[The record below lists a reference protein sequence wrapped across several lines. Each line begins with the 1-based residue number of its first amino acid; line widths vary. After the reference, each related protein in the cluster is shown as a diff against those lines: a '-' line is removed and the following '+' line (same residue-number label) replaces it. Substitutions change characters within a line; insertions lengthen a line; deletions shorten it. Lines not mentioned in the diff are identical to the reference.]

1 MLNYNYFALYPVF
14 LIHSYLLKFEQK
26 HYNLINMKNK
36 FCKFIFYAY
45 FCDMSLTAKEA
56 NEKTKKF
63 LVENTLTRINEI
75 NDNIENCMKLGEFST
90 EFSTKGVNID
100 TIVEHFRNLGYR
112 ILNETRINA
121 SIYWS

>member
-56 NEKTKKF
+56 RK
-63 LVENTLTRINEI
+63 LSENILSIIHTIALMPQTEI
-75 NDNIENCMKLGEFST
+75 YFTPQHWVKQKLC
-90 EFSTKGVNID
+90 
-100 TIVEHFRNLGYR
+100 
-112 ILNETRINA
+112 
-121 SIYWS
+121 